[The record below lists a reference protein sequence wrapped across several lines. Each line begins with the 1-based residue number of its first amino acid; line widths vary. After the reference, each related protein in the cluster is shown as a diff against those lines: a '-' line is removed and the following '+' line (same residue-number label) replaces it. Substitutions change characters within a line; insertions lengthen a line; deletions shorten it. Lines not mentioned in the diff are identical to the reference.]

1 MLRCIILFAALL
13 AAFSFPS
20 GKALALD
27 AQQEASIKA
36 IWAKELPADR
46 NGEAVVLDSS
56 EPQVRIALVATRP
69 VHDLSLLRLEFE
81 DISDEG
87 KPRFKTQVLHKYAE
101 LKPEQPLIIAMTFYG
116 SIPGYGF
123 SYRDADGT
131 VRHFAIQESG
141 KDGSLELV
149 RF

>member
-1 MLRCIILFAALL
+1 MLRCIVLFIALL
-13 AAFSFPS
+13 AACCFPS

-27 AQQEASIKA
+27 TQQGPAIKPV
-36 IWAKELPADR
+36 WARELPTSK
-46 NGEAVVLDSS
+46 NYKAVVLDSS

-69 VHDLSLLRLEFE
+69 VHDLSLLRLELE

-101 LKPEQPLIIAMTFYG
+101 LKPEQTLIIAMTFYG
-116 SIPGYGF
+116 SIPCYGF

-141 KDGSLELV
+141 MDGSLELV
-149 RF
+149 TF